1 MGDILAESLVGVRAA
16 QSSIKNTQA
25 NIAKSQV
32 EGAHRVDSESNYNG
46 KTGGVEVTLK
56 RAEDPLLERLFNQS
70 TSAVGNA
77 SVIKDSLSFLQSTI
91 TDPQGKNSK
100 LIGVVETFIN
110 TAKQLNNKPTAS
122 LKQNFIR
129 QGENLAKTVSDTTN
143 KILDL
148 RLEADKNLKDSLLSV
163 NNYISQLF
171 SLNLSMTKGGNS
183 NELLDQRDNLIS
195 KISEFFNIQVR
206 FGINN
211 NAMVS
216 TADGSLNLVDSTTY
230 ARFNYNNIIGKE
242 AFLQDEVV
250 TDSITMDHLTHLG
263 QVIANFKVV
272 EGSDSSISKLEGGRV
287 SGYITLRDDI
297 LPKAGE
303 AVKSLTAQ
311 IMNSVNAV
319 HNKYSPFPPKT
330 TNSSTK
336 ELRYND
342 YIDWKGTLSIAATTK
357 NGRHLEGNTNS
368 GALRP
373 ISIDLSTLPSASP
386 NGAATIKE
394 MINEINA
401 YLGQGLADHRLS
413 LGAIS
418 ETPIVAG
425 PALPTYLVN
434 NIKLAGM
441 SDIDVNG
448 NFSFD
453 LELDGSK
460 YFGSKVQ
467 VLNVTSPAGQAL
479 NLPQTFNLA
488 QGAHTRT
495 NQQITIGGIAGGPQN
510 IDVQIRVIG
519 DNGVVEEGIARF
531 SVDPV
536 ANGTAMLNKRVVGTV
551 QPPAIGVINQL
562 IATGSD
568 TYAPIAIAKL
578 VDENGVDIGVN
589 SGLAG
594 KLVIEAYNSDN
605 GLIITSDQD
614 DTLNGFNNFFGMNN
628 FFQKDVL
635 PGTIKVDDSII
646 ADPNLLST
654 GALAKGQST
663 QTVAQGSGVPASATM
678 VFSGAP
684 QNGNTVTI
692 QSVTFTFNNPLTGLA
707 PNEVLGAITPLVSY
721 TNLINAINN
730 HPKLSPLVRAG
741 VNVVGTVAT
750 ITITSLQTGVSSN
763 LLGLSAAFSVGRTV
777 DITPRGGAPTG
788 PGPAVNS
795 TLGGGTDTNVQLP
808 RFELNIGDE
817 AADFFK
823 EIEGLQNKLWDFEA
837 IGSVPYTKSTIFG
850 YASFITSLLSNQL
863 NAAKAD
869 SQIAENIKKDLGD
882 KLQDKI
888 GIDKDEQILK
898 LSDYAQSL
906 SALIAISGVVTRLYR
921 DAIDTLKTA

>member
-16 QSSIKNTQA
+16 QSRIKNTQA

-32 EGAHRVDSESNYNG
+32 VGAHRVDSESNYNG
-46 KTGGVEVTLK
+46 KTGSVEVILK

-70 TSAVGNA
+70 NTAVGNA
-77 SVIKDSLSFLQSTI
+77 LVIKDSLFFLQSTI

-148 RLEADKNLKDSLLSV
+148 RLEADKDLKDSLLSV

-183 NELLDQRDNLIS
+183 NELLDQRNSLIS
-195 KISEFFNIQVR
+195 KISEFFDIQVR

-211 NAMVS
+211 NALVS

-230 ARFNYNNIIGKE
+230 ARFNYNNIIGRE
-242 AFLQDEVV
+242 AFLQEQVV

-263 QVIANFKVV
+263 QVVANFKVV

-287 SGYITLRDDI
+287 SGYIKLRDDI

-303 AVKSLTAQ
+303 AVKSLTSQ

-330 TNSSTK
+330 TSTSTK

-342 YIDWKGTLSIAATTK
+342 YVDWKGTLSIAAITK

-368 GALRP
+368 GAVRP

-413 LGAIS
+413 LGAIN
-418 ETPIVAG
+418 ETPIVGA
-425 PALPTYLVN
+425 AQATYLVN

-448 NFSFD
+448 NLSFD

-467 VLNVTSPAGQAL
+467 VLSVTSPAGQAP
-479 NLPQTFNLA
+479 NLPQTFDLA
-488 QGAHTRT
+488 LGAHTRT
-495 NQQITIGGIAGGPQN
+495 NQLITVGGIAGGLRD

-519 DNGVVEEGIARF
+519 DNGVVEEGTVRF
-531 SVDPV
+531 TINPV
-536 ANGTAMLNKRVVGTV
+536 ANGTAMLNKRVVGTAQGGTV
-551 QPPAIGVINQL
+551 V
-562 IATGSD
+562 ATVSD
-568 TYAPIAIAKL
+568 TYAPIAVAKL
-578 VDENGVDIGVN
+578 LDENGVDIGIN

-628 FFQKDVL
+628 FFQKDAL

-654 GALAKGQST
+654 GAPKKGQST
-663 QTVAQGSGVPASATM
+663 QTVAQGSGAPASATM

-684 QNGNTVTI
+684 QNGDTVTI
-692 QSVTFTFNNPLTGLA
+692 QNVPFTFNNPLTGLV
-707 PNEVLGAITPLVSY
+707 PNEVLGAVTPLVSY

-730 HPKLSPLVRAG
+730 HPVLSPLVRAD
-741 VNVVGTVAT
+741 VNVVGAVAT
-750 ITITSLQTGVSSN
+750 VTITSLQTGVSSN
-763 LLGLSAAFSVGRTV
+763 LLGLSAVFVAGRTV
-777 DITPRGGAPTG
+777 DITPRGGAATG
-788 PGPAVNS
+788 AMQNPAS
-795 TLGGGTDTNVQLP
+795 TLGGGTNTNVQLP
-808 RFELNIGDE
+808 RFELNIGAE

-837 IGSVPYTKSTIFG
+837 IGSVPSTKNTISG

-863 NAAKAD
+863 NAARAD

-888 GIDKDEQILK
+888 GINKDEQILN
-898 LSDYAQSL
+898 LRDYTQSL
-906 SALIAISGVVTRLYR
+906 SALIAMSGVVTRLYR
-921 DAIDTLKTA
+921 EAIDTLKTA

>member
-16 QSSIKNTQA
+16 QSRIKNTQA

-32 EGAHRVDSESNYNG
+32 KGAHRVDSESNYNG

-77 SVIKDSLSFLQSTI
+77 SVIKNSLSFLQSTI
-91 TDPQGKNSK
+91 TDPQTNGSK
-100 LIGVVETFIN
+100 LIGAVQTFISK
-110 TAKQLNNKPTAS
+110 AKQLNNNPTAS

-129 QGENLAKTVSDTTN
+129 HGENLAKTVSDTTN

-148 RLEADKNLKDSLLSV
+148 RLEADKDLKDSLLSV

-330 TNSSTK
+330 TNTSTK

-342 YIDWKGTLSIAATTK
+342 YIDWEGTLSIAATTK

-368 GALRP
+368 GAIRP

-413 LGAIS
+413 LGAIN

-425 PALPTYLVN
+425 LAQPTYLVN

-467 VLNVTSPAGQAL
+467 VLSVTSPAGQAL
-479 NLPQTFNLA
+479 NLPQTFDLA
-488 QGAHTRT
+488 QGVHTRT
-495 NQQITIGGIAGGPQN
+495 NQQITIGGVNGPQD
-510 IDVQIRVIG
+510 IDVEVRVIG

-536 ANGTAMLNKRVVGTV
+536 ANSTAMLNKRVVGTV
-551 QPPAIGVINQL
+551 KPPAIGAINQL
-562 IATGSD
+562 IATGSG

-654 GALAKGQST
+654 GALAEGQST
-663 QTVAQGSGVPASATM
+663 QTVAQGSGAPASATM
-678 VFSGAP
+678 VFGGAP
-684 QNGNTVTI
+684 QIADTITI
-692 QSVTFTFNNPLTGLA
+692 QGVELTFANPALA
-707 PNEVLGAITPLVSY
+707 QNDIQIGGTLAISL
-721 TNLINAINN
+721 TNLRNSINN
-730 HPKLSPLVRAG
+730 HPKLSLLVTADLNLPLG
-741 VNVVGTVAT
+741 DTL
-750 ITITSLQTGVSSN
+750 TITSKNLGISSN
-763 LLGLSAAFSVGRTV
+763 AIIVGADFSPFAGSTV
-777 DITPRGGAPTG
+777 DITPRGGAATG
-788 PGPAVNS
+788 AMQNPVS
-795 TLGGGTDTNVQLP
+795 TLGGGTDSNVQLP

-823 EIEGLQNKLWDFEA
+823 EIESLQNKLWDFEA
-837 IGSVPYTKSTIFG
+837 IGSVPSTKNTIFG

>member
-16 QSSIKNTQA
+16 QSRIKNTQA

-32 EGAHRVDSESNYNG
+32 VGAHRVDSESNYNG

-91 TDPQGKNSK
+91 TDPQEKNSK

-129 QGENLAKTVSDTTN
+129 HGENLAKTVSDTTN

-148 RLEADKNLKDSLLSV
+148 RLEADKDLKDSLLSV

-183 NELLDQRDNLIS
+183 NELLDQRDGLIS
-195 KISEFFNIQVR
+195 KISEFFDIQVR

-211 NAMVS
+211 NALVS

-230 ARFNYNNIIGKE
+230 ARFNYNNIIGRE
-242 AFLQDEVV
+242 AFLQEQVV

-263 QVIANFKVV
+263 QVVANFKVV

-287 SGYITLRDDI
+287 SGYIKLRDDI

-303 AVKSLTAQ
+303 AVKSLTSQ

-330 TNSSTK
+330 TNTSTK

-342 YIDWKGTLSIAATTK
+342 YVDWKGTLSIVATTK

-368 GALRP
+368 GAVRP

-413 LGAIS
+413 LGAIN
-418 ETPIVAG
+418 ETPIVGA
-425 PALPTYLVN
+425 AQDTYLVN

-448 NFSFD
+448 NLSFD

-467 VLNVTSPAGQAL
+467 VLSVTSPAGQAP
-479 NLPQTFNLA
+479 NLPQTFDLA
-488 QGAHTRT
+488 LGAHTRT
-495 NQQITIGGIAGGPQN
+495 NQQITVGGIAGGPRD

-531 SVDPV
+531 TVDPV
-536 ANGTAMLNKRVVGTV
+536 ANGNAMLNKRVVGTA
-551 QPPAIGVINQL
+551 QGGAIV
-562 IATGSD
+562 ATRSD
-568 TYAPIAIAKL
+568 TYAPIAVAKL
-578 VDENGVDIGVN
+578 VDENGVEIGVN
-589 SGLAG
+589 SGLSG

-605 GLIITSDQD
+605 GLIITSNQD

-635 PGTIKVDDSII
+635 PGTIKVDESII

-654 GALAKGQST
+654 GAPRTGQST
-663 QTVAQGSGVPASATM
+663 QTVAQGSGAPASATM
-678 VFSGAP
+678 VFGGAP
-684 QNGNTVTI
+684 QIADSITI
-692 QSVTFTFNNPLTGLA
+692 QGVQLTFANPALTQNDIPIG
-707 PNEVLGAITPLVSY
+707 GTQAISL
-721 TNLINAINN
+721 TNLRNSINN
-730 HPKLSPLVRAG
+730 HPKLSLLVTADLNLPLG
-741 VNVVGTVAT
+741 DTL
-750 ITITSLQTGVSSN
+750 TITSKNLGISSN
-763 LLGLSAAFSVGRTV
+763 AIIVRADFNPFAGNTV
-777 DITPRGGAPTG
+777 DITPRGGAATG
-788 PGPAVNS
+788 PGQVVNS
-795 TLGGGTDTNVQLP
+795 TLGGGTNTNVQLP

-837 IGSVPYTKSTIFG
+837 IGSVPSTKNTIFG

-863 NAAKAD
+863 SAARAD

-888 GIDKDEQILK
+888 GINKDELILN

-906 SALIAISGVVTRLYR
+906 SALIAISGVVTRLIR